1 MKKLILIGLILLSC
15 HIAEAKTATLY
26 CRSDTHTING
36 LTANILAI
44 TNSSASGYFEK
55 TITANFPAPGTTCHG
70 DYQALSIAI
79 LHADGSETSLGTVIA
94 NTSQVAVATEEYRTA
109 TVQGVQSATFVCPST
124 TLMPTDALKIIWY
137 EVINTTPANSNQAT
151 WVSAQLGW
159 ARLNSATWT
168 LYRYSYASATL
179 YGSGYPYYGHAATVR
194 LYYGDS
200 THATYI
206 DGIDYQLSG
215 GYATIY

>member
-1 MKKLILIGLILLSC
+1 MKRFILIGLLFLFC
-15 HIAEAKTATLY
+15 NIAEAKTVTLY

-44 TNSSASGYFEK
+44 TNSYSSGYLEK
-55 TITANFPAPGTTCHG
+55 TITVNAPFPGTTCHG
-70 DYQALSIAI
+70 DYQALAI
-79 LHADGSETSLGTVIA
+79 TLLHADGSETSLGTVIA
-94 NTSQVAVATEEYRTA
+94 NTSQIAVSSGGTV
-109 TVQGVQSATFVCPST
+109 TVQGVQSATFACPST

-137 EVINTTPANSNQAT
+137 EVINATPANSNQAT

-159 ARLNSATWT
+159 TRLNSATWT

-179 YGSGYPYYGHAATVR
+179 YGSGYPYYGHSATVR

-200 THATYI
+200 AHPTYI
-206 DGIDYQLSG
+206 DGIDYIGKDG
-215 GYATIY
+215 GYAIIY